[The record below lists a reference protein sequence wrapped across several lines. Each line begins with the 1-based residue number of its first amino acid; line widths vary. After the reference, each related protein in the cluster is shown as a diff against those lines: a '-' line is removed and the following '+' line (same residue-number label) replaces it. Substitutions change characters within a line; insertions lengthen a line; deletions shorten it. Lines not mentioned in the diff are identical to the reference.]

1 MIRGYGLIQ
10 AIERIYDNSLWR
22 LALDGR
28 GLAASGNRLVAG
40 PTFAECF

>member
-10 AIERIYDNSLWR
+10 AIERIYDDSLWR

-28 GLAASGNRLVAG
+28 GLAATAIAL
-40 PTFAECF
+40 